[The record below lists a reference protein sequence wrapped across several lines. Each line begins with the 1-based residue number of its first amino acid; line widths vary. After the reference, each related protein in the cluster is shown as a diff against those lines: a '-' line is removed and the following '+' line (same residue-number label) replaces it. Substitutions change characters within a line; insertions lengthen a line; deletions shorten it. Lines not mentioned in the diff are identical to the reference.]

1 MKHQEVI
8 IDGYNLMHK
17 QFRSISA
24 DNIAALRDKTEHAL
38 QRFQLEHHCAVTIV
52 YDGKYDRNESVSG
65 IRPRVV
71 FTASSSSADQW
82 IVDYVKSLNTR
93 IKKITIVS
101 SDHEVRLYA
110 RAFGANC
117 LTSEAFIAMLD
128 LTRRAKN
135 SSPGYQQ
142 LEGYEK
148 NRGKFSD
155 EYLSKHEV
163 DEWKRLFNTGKT

>member
-1 MKHQEVI
+1 
-8 IDGYNLMHK
+8 
-17 QFRSISA
+17 
-24 DNIAALRDKTEHAL
+24 
-38 QRFQLEHHCAVTIV
+38 
-52 YDGKYDRNESVSG
+52 
-65 IRPRVV
+65 
-71 FTASSSSADQW
+71 
-82 IVDYVKSLNTR
+82 
-93 IKKITIVS
+93 
-101 SDHEVRLYA
+101 
-110 RAFGANC
+110 
-117 LTSEAFIAMLD
+117 MLD